1 VAKRPT
7 YTKEF
12 KERAVLLTTAE
23 GANIEQVARELEVSQ
38 SSLVRWRDEMGVCQS
53 RSGRPARA
61 TRDEIDDLRR
71 QLKQV
76 EKEKRALA
84 MENTILKKAAAFFA
98 RNQA

>member
-1 VAKRPT
+1 MAKRPV

-12 KERAVLLTTAE
+12 KERAVMLTTVQ
-23 GANIEQVARELEVSQ
+23 GTNIEQVAQELDISK
-38 SSLVRWRDEMGVCQS
+38 SSLCRWRDELGVCRN
-53 RSGRPARA
+53 RSGRPTRA
-61 TRDEIDDLRR
+61 TRDEVDELRR
-71 QLKQV
+71 QLKQA